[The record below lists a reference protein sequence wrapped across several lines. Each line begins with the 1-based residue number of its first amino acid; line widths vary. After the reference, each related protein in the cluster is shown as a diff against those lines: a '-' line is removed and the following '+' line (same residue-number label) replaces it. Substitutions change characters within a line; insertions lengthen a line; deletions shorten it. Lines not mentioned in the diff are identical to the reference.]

1 MAYLETVTD
10 MIKLEYIWLALLTI
24 IIFIVSIFIL
34 PHFRF
39 LYISN
44 IPFGLLFGI
53 ILIWF
58 RRYILSIFV
67 VMLFGLWSINSF
79 GQSPYMLAVYLL
91 ELLIANRII
100 APDISDRSMVPL
112 VLYTIFCMFVNN
124 IAEAVLA
131 VSYGSS
137 LSTALELM
145 LVLVPVHISY
155 GIIVSI
161 LLYLIV
167 KKIAPVR
174 S

>member
-1 MAYLETVTD
+1 MAYLETIAD
-10 MIKLEYIWLALLTI
+10 MIKLEYIWLALLTM
-24 IIFIVSIFIL
+24 IIFIISIFIL
-34 PHFRF
+34 PHIRF

-44 IPFGLLFGI
+44 IPLGLLLGI

-58 RRYILSIFV
+58 RRYILGIFV
-67 VMLFGLWSINSF
+67 VMLFGLWNINSF

-112 VLYTIFCMFVNN
+112 VLYTIFCMFLNN
-124 IAEAVLA
+124 IAEAILA

-137 LSTALELM
+137 ISTALELM
-145 LVLVPVHISY
+145 LILVPVQISY
-155 GIIVSI
+155 GIMISI